1 LELNNL
7 DQIQTFKC
15 SLNNLKG
22 FKTDKIYVI
31 CDDIIS
37 KIFIRR
43 RVKKTFSENLD
54 LLMQIKPGD
63 FIVHIDH

>member
-1 LELNNL
+1 
-7 DQIQTFKC
+7 
-15 SLNNLKG
+15 LNNLKS

-43 RVKKTFSENLD
+43 RLKRTFSENLD

-63 FIVHIDH
+63 FLVHIDH